1 MTASPHI
8 AKAFV
13 VPQFERKNAQ
23 PVAAA
28 VTRPLV
34 FVSVGMDHHP
44 FDRLVRWVDC
54 WAREHPEVE
63 VVVQHGAAAS
73 PSCAQAVRYLS
84 HHELF
89 SQISRARVVVSH
101 GGPATIAEARH
112 AGLIPLVAPRG
123 HALGEHVD
131 NHQQAFAA
139 LLAAR
144 DEVFLV
150 QTETDLV
157 EALNRALAE
166 PEWLRRESGRSLDVA
181 ASIRN
186 FAAVVDSV
194 TSRSS
199 RTSAGGRASRSFRR

>member
-1 MTASPHI
+1 MTVSPRM
-8 AKAFV
+8 AAPFV
-13 VPQFERKNAQ
+13 VPQYAHKDVQ

-63 VVVQHGAAAS
+63 VIVQHGQAGS
-73 PSCAQAVRYLS
+73 PACAQAVRYLS
-84 HHELF
+84 HSELF

-101 GGPATIAEARH
+101 GGPATIAEARR
-112 AGLIPLVAPRG
+112 AGLIPVVAPRG

-150 QTETDLV
+150 QTETELV
-157 EALNRALAE
+157 ETLNRALVE
-166 PEWLRRESGRSLDVA
+166 PAWLRRESGRSVDVA

-186 FAAVVDSV
+186 FAAVVDAV
-194 TSRSS
+194 TSTSR
-199 RTSAGGRASRSFRR
+199 RTSAKGRASPRFRR